1 MVYQCEE
8 EKRFQLGGTEYHLSA
23 DAVAQA
29 MRDVQPKPL
38 GKYFVLINGA
48 AFPPKQVIDQSLGK
62 DLVKFTTMDAARI
75 LTALG
80 LEVQRVAERR
90 PPSKNKSELLFEQY
104 LGMSGLSDY
113 EFEKEFPGRSQRPDH
128 AAKLAN
134 ETEILFEV
142 KEFRTTMDD
151 FLPGGGGAY
160 DPYAFIREKIDQGR
174 EKFKTFKDHCCCLVL
189 FNRDKPLVDLSW
201 QMIYGAMLGNIGF
214 RIPMNFETGI
224 ADETATEN
232 IFMGGGKMLQYRGLQ
247 PVRPQNQ
254 TISAILAL
262 DLLPVGRIRFDAY
275 IEQLEH
281 ERKAEVGVEEYTR
294 LIENLRGTD
303 RDTTLIQIR
312 GVVHENP
319 HARQGLGLPSELF
332 KGPYDERYGL
342 KEGQIQRL
350 YAGAGIQGLKPEII
364 ERYR

>member
-151 FLPGGGGAY
+151 FLPGGEEHTTPMRSSGKKSIKA
-160 DPYAFIREKIDQGR
+160 GR
-174 EKFKTFKDHCCCLVL
+174 NSKRLKTTAAASFCLTEIS
-189 FNRDKPLVDLSW
+189 PLWTS
-201 QMIYGAMLGNIGF
+201 LG
-214 RIPMNFETGI
+214 
-224 ADETATEN
+224 
-232 IFMGGGKMLQYRGLQ
+232 K
-247 PVRPQNQ
+247 
-254 TISAILAL
+254 
-262 DLLPVGRIRFDAY
+262 
-275 IEQLEH
+275 
-281 ERKAEVGVEEYTR
+281 
-294 LIENLRGTD
+294 
-303 RDTTLIQIR
+303 
-312 GVVHENP
+312 
-319 HARQGLGLPSELF
+319 
-332 KGPYDERYGL
+332 
-342 KEGQIQRL
+342 
-350 YAGAGIQGLKPEII
+350 
-364 ERYR
+364 

>member
-1 MVYQCEE
+1 VKERR
-8 EKRFQLGGTEYHLSA
+8 KFQLGGAEYHLSA
-23 DAVAQA
+23 GDVADAMQGIPP
-29 MRDVQPKPL
+29 RPL
-38 GKYFVLINGA
+38 GKYFVLINGV
-48 AFPPKQVIDQSLGK
+48 AFPPKQIIAQTLGK
-62 DLVKFTTMDAARI
+62 DLVKFTTMDASRI

-80 LEVQRVAERR
+80 LEVQRVSERR

-104 LGMSGLSDY
+104 LAMSGLSDF
-113 EFEKEFPGRSQRPDH
+113 EFEKEFAGRSQRPDY
-128 AAKLAN
+128 AVRLVDG
-134 ETEILFEV
+134 TEILFEV
-142 KEFRTTMDD
+142 KEFRTTTDD

-160 DPYAFIREKIDQGR
+160 DPYSFIREKIDQGR
-174 EKFKTFKDHCCCLVL
+174 EKFKSFKDHCCCLVL

-224 ADETATEN
+224 ADEAATEN
-232 IFMGGGKMLQYRGLQ
+232 IFMGGGKMLQYKGLQ

-254 TISAILAL
+254 TIAAILTL

-275 IEQLEH
+275 IEQI
-281 ERKAEVGVEEYTR
+281 ERERGKEVGVEEYTQ
-294 LIENLRGTD
+294 LIEKLRGTE

-319 HARQGLGLPSELF
+319 HARDGFEFPENLF
-332 KGPYDERYGL
+332 RGPYDERFGWNDGRI
-342 KEGQIQRL
+342 GQI
-350 YAGAGIQGLKPEII
+350 YAGDGVLSLKPEII

>member
-1 MVYQCEE
+1 VTRGR
-8 EKRFQLGGTEYHLSA
+8 KFQLGGSEYHLSA
-23 DAVAQA
+23 E
-29 MRDVQPKPL
+29 DVVNALRGIAPRPI
-38 GKYFVLINGA
+38 GKYFVLINGV
-48 AFPPKQVIDQSLGK
+48 AFPPKQIIAHSLGK
-62 DLVKFTTMDAARI
+62 DLVKFTTMDATRI

-80 LEVQRVAERR
+80 LEVKRVAERK
-90 PPSKNKSELLFEQY
+90 PPTQNRSELLFKQY
-104 LGMSGLSDY
+104 LAISGLSDF
-113 EFEKEFPGRSQRPDH
+113 EFEKEFPGRSQRPDF
-128 AAKLAN
+128 AAKLADGR
-134 ETEILFEV
+134 EVLFEV

-151 FLPGGGGAY
+151 FFPGGGGAY

-174 EKFKTFKDHCCCLVL
+174 EQFRDFKDHCCCLVL

-224 ADETATEN
+224 ADEGATEN

-254 TISAILAL
+254 TISAILTL
-262 DLLPVGRIRFDAY
+262 DLLPVGRIRFDTY

-281 ERKAEVGVEEYTR
+281 ERKAEVGVEEYTQ

-319 HARQGLGLPSELF
+319 YARQGLGLPSDLF
-332 KGPYDERYGL
+332 KGPYDEWYGS
-342 KEGQIQRL
+342 KDGQIQRL
-350 YAGAGIQGLKPEII
+350 YAGTGIRSLKPEII